1 MAMDGHVPGRCT
13 PAGRPDLVGRTVYP
27 RMVEIIQL
35 LGTSSLMALPAEV
48 DFETLL
54 APAVDQYLSTDTA
67 NARDRARLF
76 HLAWDVSCSAFA
88 GRQVLYERMFGG
100 NPVRNAMTLF
110 HTYDKE
116 PFRQRVRAFLQ
127 TVDGK
132 GGH

>member
-1 MAMDGHVPGRCT
+1 
-13 PAGRPDLVGRTVYP
+13 
-27 RMVEIIQL
+27 
-35 LGTSSLMALPAEV
+35 
-48 DFETLL
+48 
-54 APAVDQYLSTDTA
+54 
-67 NARDRARLF
+67 LF

-116 PFRQRVRAFLQ
+116 PFRQRVRAFMQ
-127 TVDGK
+127 SVDGK